1 MDFEYI
7 YPIIVLFGSFA
18 IMLAVGVPI
27 TFAIGL
33 SSLFSILI
41 ALPRMPQSR
50 LFHKMT
56 VGLDGFTLLA
66 IPFLC

>member
-41 ALPRMPQSR
+41 ALSRMRQSR
-50 LFHKMT
+50 LFRKK
-56 VGLDGFTLLA
+56 
-66 IPFLC
+66 

>member
-50 LFHKMT
+50 LFHKK
-56 VGLDGFTLLA
+56 
-66 IPFLC
+66 